1 MENQRINHIDSNTQK
16 TVAQTSGNRSPA
28 NRGNSEQTRTNT
40 GRRSVSNSSGS
51 VSSLAGRNSDYGVTR
66 NASSLHQGDVIRGE
80 ISDLRGNTITV
91 TLENN
96 TVVKGAISDSSMLS
110 IGQRGSFRLSSLT
123 PGGVLLE
130 PVGRGYSENELT
142 LIGKALDEAGLPSTE
157 RNQAAVKALMDN
169 MLPINKESI
178 QMLMQQ
184 SYDYETNDMSTLAV
198 MNRLMMKMDTES
210 VRQFSNYRNDSSH
223 ILNQINELSAK
234 LPDLLETLSN
244 NGPAE
249 AVARFG
255 EQLLSITLLP
265 SNISNE
271 TAGNSTIAM
280 LSPEDRESLMTLL
293 SQTPMTDE
301 TLKQLENGTL
311 SIRDAITMLR
321 DGAASSSLTLPDG
334 MDIDLLRA
342 KLSEL
347 EQLLEPAGE
356 NSILPKDG
364 DFIKNASLL
373 TAENTENIE
382 NMTDA
387 DQIEDEISA
396 EQNASEDTAAS
407 GNRFAF
413 AGKLLQ
419 TITETT
425 RQTINNTLQFFQNSS
440 ADSSKAS
447 ETHTVFDSLAEHF
460 LVDERQ
466 NDSLGSYLSQSE
478 RTNLLNAMQNMPL
491 SKSMQNKILSGEA
504 SSREVLSAIRNLIP
518 LSDADDVRELFKLP
532 AFETLFEK
540 NLQSTWTLT
549 PKELSEKDALSSF
562 YQNMKN
568 QMSGL
573 QNLIES
579 SLNGQDSDSLKQ
591 SARDME
597 SNIQFM
603 KTLNE
608 MFSYMQLPLK
618 LQNQNTHGDL
628 YVYTQKEKLRKNP
641 GKVHVLLHLDLENLG
656 IMDIYIDKDHNNINT
671 RFLFENE
678 DSIPII
684 KTNTGMLVDAL
695 SEQGYM
701 CNITVE
707 QSDTK
712 TSTVSEFIN
721 AKINTS
727 ATTEMKRFSFDIR
740 A

>member
-1 MENQRINHIDSNTQK
+1 MENQRINQIGPNTQK
-16 TVAQTSGNRSPA
+16 TVAQTSGNRNLSH
-28 NRGNSEQTRTNT
+28 RNSSEHTRTDAK
-40 GRRSVSNSSGS
+40 GQSAPNSQSS

-66 NASSLHQGDVIRGE
+66 NATSLRQGDVIRGE

-130 PVGRGYSENELT
+130 PMGHGYSESELT
-142 LIGKALDEAGLPSTE
+142 LIGKALDEAGLPATE
-157 RNQAAVKALMDN
+157 RNQVAVKALMDN
-169 MLPINKESI
+169 MLPINRESI

-184 SYDYETNDMSTLAV
+184 SYDYETNDMNTLAV
-198 MNRLMMKMDTES
+198 MNRLMMKMDKES
-210 VRQFSNYRNDSSH
+210 VQQFSNYRNDSYQ
-223 ILNQINELSAK
+223 ILNQVNELSAR

-255 EQLLSITLLP
+255 EQLLSIMLLP
-265 SNISNE
+265 NSVSDE

-280 LSPEDRESLMTLL
+280 LSPEDRESLLTLL
-293 SQTPMTDE
+293 RQTPMTDE

-311 SIRDAITMLR
+311 SIRDAMTMLR
-321 DGAASSSLTLPDG
+321 DSAASGLLTLPDG
-334 MDIDLLRA
+334 MDIDLLKA

-347 EQLLEPAGE
+347 ERILEPTGDS
-356 NSILPKDG
+356 SILPKDG
-364 DFIKNASLL
+364 DFVKNASL
-373 TAENTENIE
+373 TMTENGENAENMEITE
-382 NMTDA
+382 
-387 DQIEDEISA
+387 QIEDE
-396 EQNASEDTAAS
+396 AAVNQKATDEANLQT
-407 GNRFAF
+407 NRFAF
-413 AGKLLQ
+413 AGKLLH
-419 TITETT
+419 TLTETT
-425 RQTINNTLQFFQNSS
+425 KQSINNTLQFFQNPSS
-440 ADSSKAS
+440 NAS
-447 ETHTVFDSLAEHF
+447 NTSDVHTVFDALANHF
-460 LVDERQ
+460 LADERQ
-466 NDSLGSYLSQSE
+466 NDSLGSYLNNNE
-478 RTNLLNAMQNMPL
+478 RTELLSALQNMPI
-491 SKSMQNKILSGEA
+491 SKSLQNKILSGEA
-504 SSREVLSAIRNLIP
+504 SSREVLNAIKNVIP
-518 LSDADDVRELFKLP
+518 LSDAEDIKQLFKLP

-540 NLQSTWTLT
+540 TLQSTWTLT
-549 PKELSEKDALSSF
+549 PKEIAEKDALSNF

-579 SLNGQDSDSLKQ
+579 SLNGQDSDNLKQ

-656 IMDIYIDKDHNNINT
+656 IMDIYVDKDHNNINT

-678 DSIPII
+678 ASIPII
-684 KTNTGMLVDAL
+684 RTNTGMLIDAL
-695 SEQGYM
+695 SEHGYN
-701 CNITVE
+701 CNVTVE
-707 QSDTK
+707 QADTK
-712 TSTVSEFIN
+712 TSTVNEFIN

-727 ATTEMKRFSFDIR
+727 KTAEMKRFSFDIR